1 MPLLIF
7 TNQNHIATACVHVL
21 CCLLML
27 VIARQTSCAAAL
39 ELHPSMHLI
48 CCTLSMLTLLGQP
61 THALQADQLES
72 RCNTLKFE
80 MQKLI
85 DDDDTCALMQLTEL
99 SQRGTIGAADLA
111 SVDSSEAEL
120 LLEE

>member
-1 MPLLIF
+1 MGQLKSRCSISS
-7 TNQNHIATACVHVL
+7 ARVHAL
-21 CCLLML
+21 CQLHS
-27 VIARQTSCAAAL
+27 RQCSPC
-39 ELHPSMHLI
+39 PSNPPPPPH
-48 CCTLSMLTLLGQP
+48 
-61 THALQADQLES
+61 THTLQADQLES

-111 SVDSSEAEL
+111 SVDTSEAEL

>member
-1 MPLLIF
+1 
-7 TNQNHIATACVHVL
+7 
-21 CCLLML
+21 ML
-27 VIARQTSCAAAL
+27 N
-39 ELHPSMHLI
+39 
-48 CCTLSMLTLLGQP
+48 LLGQP
-61 THALQADQLES
+61 THAPQADQLES

-111 SVDSSEAEL
+111 SVDTSEAEL